1 MQGMAALYPAEP
13 SEVGHGLTGRDL
25 WRQGFKHG
33 GLIALVFVVV
43 TAIVGLAAWVQPA
56 VYVAET
62 KVWIKTDQQGSPSF
76 LSGVAAYRDAQMPD
90 PANRKLETEQQ
101 LLTSRANVETVVRQ
115 LGIRKA
121 QLVDSPL
128 SYLKA
133 APALSWLRSQP
144 EPVDADRELQETID
158 LFLEALKV
166 APARSKTADTTSNLL
181 EVQLETRDAALSA
194 RALNALVQAYQ
205 QFGVELNRRQ
215 GVVSFDLIQQ
225 KVDETRQELDELDA
239 RLLNLMVQRGSRLD
253 VPTPV
258 GVGARVALADEASGL
273 RMDTVLG
280 SARMGGEST
289 AALMKSQAL
298 ALQGR
303 VDELRQVYTDEAEP
317 VLSARRQLGQLEG
330 RLKRSVLAGAQL
342 DAQIQQ
348 LERAR
353 LLAQERHGEL
363 RRRMDQIELYL
374 ASVPDEAA
382 TRVQLHPAVAPSK
395 AQHKKKVLLG
405 LVGPLA
411 GLMLGLMLAGLRAY
425 FDHRL
430 QSADEVRRYLG
441 LDILGVVPVLPAK
454 ERA

>member
-1 MQGMAALYPAEP
+1 MQGMAALYPAQP
-13 SEVGHGLTGRDL
+13 PAAGHGFTGRDL

-33 GLIALVFVVV
+33 GLILLAFVVV

-56 VYVAET
+56 AYVAET

-101 LLTSRANVETVVRQ
+101 LLTSRANVEAVVRQ

-121 QLVDSPL
+121 QLVDTPM
-128 SYLKA
+128 SYLMDS
-133 APALSWLRSQP
+133 PAVSWLRSRR
-144 EPVDADRELQETID
+144 EPVEAERELQDTVD
-158 LFLEALKV
+158 LFLQALKV
-166 APARSKTADTTSNLL
+166 SPARSKTADTTSNLL
-181 EVQLETRDAALSA
+181 EVQLETRDPALSA

-215 GVVSFDLIQQ
+215 GAASFDLIQQ

-253 VPTPV
+253 VPSPAAA
-258 GVGARVALADEASGL
+258 GSRLALADEASGL

-280 SARMGGEST
+280 SARVGGEST
-289 AALMKSQAL
+289 AALMKGQAL
-298 ALQGR
+298 ALQSK
-303 VDELRQVYTDEAEP
+303 VEELRQVYTDEAEP
-317 VLSARRQLGQLEG
+317 VQSARRQLGQLEG
-330 RLKRSVLAGAQL
+330 RLKRSVLAGAQI

-353 LLAQERHGEL
+353 LLAQERYGEL

-382 TRVQLHPAVAPSK
+382 TRVQLHPAMAPAK
-395 AQHKKKVLLG
+395 AQQKKKILLAA
-405 LVGPLA
+405 LGPVA

-430 QSADEVRRYLG
+430 QSADEVQRYLG
-441 LDILGVVPVLPAK
+441 LDTLGVVPVLSAK